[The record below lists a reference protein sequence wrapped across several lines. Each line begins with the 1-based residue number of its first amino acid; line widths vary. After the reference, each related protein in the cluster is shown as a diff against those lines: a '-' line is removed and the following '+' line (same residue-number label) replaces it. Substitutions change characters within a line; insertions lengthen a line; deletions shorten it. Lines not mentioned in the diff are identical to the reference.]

1 MDHYLLAI
9 FILNFMLVIGAAALG
24 YHLAP
29 LLIHGRITEGEDPG
43 QATLQLRRLLSWM
56 VALYMFLNCFAYFRQ
71 NAVFLMVVTALVMVD
86 IISQLIIRRRFG
98 KHT

>member
-1 MDHYLLAI
+1 MDHSLLAI
-9 FILNFMLVIGAAALG
+9 FILNFLLVIGAATLG

-29 LLIHGRITEGEDPG
+29 LLIHGRITEDEDPG
-43 QATLQLRRLLSWM
+43 HAIQRLRRLLSWM

-98 KHT
+98 SHT